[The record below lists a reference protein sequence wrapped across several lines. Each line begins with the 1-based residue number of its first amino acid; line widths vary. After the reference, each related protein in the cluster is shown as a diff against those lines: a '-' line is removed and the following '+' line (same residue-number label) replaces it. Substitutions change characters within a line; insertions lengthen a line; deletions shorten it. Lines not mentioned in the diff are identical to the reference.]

1 MNKVAAISTLAAS
14 HILGG
19 YTNSVRQKNKRRVR
33 TATVTIGLVVSTG
46 VSNLLMIQQ
55 SDRALAVKLTSNE
68 PTVSAIPIASEVPR
82 RKNIGLGEPE
92 AARSRSLDN
101 LHVQKLRVDVEKL
114 QQKYSAQSAASQ
126 FVPKSSEGITL
137 VAPLQPIAPSKA
149 ASFTGELNFLRHLN
163 SSDERSIKPKF
174 LTAQVPDA
182 SKPAIKA
189 RHSTPANTTTP
200 KSSSSVVT
208 APIVGLETSGTL
220 DLLKGQQVS
229 PDLPPLGTVDTYLPK
244 PFETSTPSKYY
255 AWPAKGSVTSNYG
268 RRWGRMH
275 QGIDIAAAVGM
286 PIFASAPGIV
296 VKAGWNSG
304 GYGNL
309 VEIQHSN
316 GSLTRYA
323 HNQRVLVR
331 VGQQVGQGQQIA
343 QMGSTGRSSGP
354 HSHFELH
361 LQGKGVVNPIAYLPR
376 QVRV

>member
-1 MNKVAAISTLAAS
+1 MNKVAAIFTLTTS
-14 HILGG
+14 NKILEE
-19 YTNSVRQKNKRRVR
+19 YTNSVRQKNKRWMR
-33 TATVTIGLVVSTG
+33 TATVTLGLVVSTG
-46 VSNLLMIQQ
+46 ASNLLMIQQ

-68 PTVSAIPIASEVPR
+68 PTVSTIPIGAEVPR
-82 RKNIGLGEPE
+82 RKSIDLSEPE
-92 AARSRSLDN
+92 AARSRSPFN
-101 LHVQKLRVDVEKL
+101 PHVQKLRMEVERL
-114 QQKYSAQSAASQ
+114 QQKYSTQSAFA
-126 FVPKSSEGITL
+126 PRSSEGSTL
-137 VAPLQPIAPSKA
+137 VAPLQPSAPSKA
-149 ASFTGELNFLRHLN
+149 DSLTEELNFLRHLN
-163 SSDERSIKPKF
+163 SSAERSMKPKLF
-174 LTAQVPDA
+174 TAQVPDA
-182 SKPAIKA
+182 PKPAIKA

-208 APIVGLETSGTL
+208 APIVGLETSGML
-220 DLLKGQQVS
+220 DLLKEQQIS
-229 PDLPPLGTVDTYLPK
+229 PDLPPLGAVDTYLPK
-244 PFETSTPSKYY
+244 LFKNSTPAKYY

-286 PIFASAPGIV
+286 PIFASAPGVV

>member
-1 MNKVAAISTLAAS
+1 MNKVATIFTLTAS
-14 HILGG
+14 NKILEE
-19 YTNSVRQKNKRRVR
+19 YTNFVRQKNKRWVR
-33 TATVTIGLVVSTG
+33 TVAVTIGLVVSTG

-68 PTVSAIPIASEVPR
+68 PTLSAIPIASEVPR
-82 RKNIGLGEPE
+82 RKNIGLSEPE
-92 AARSRSLDN
+92 AARSRSPYN
-101 LHVQKLRVDVEKL
+101 LYVQKLRVDVEKL
-114 QQKYSAQSAASQ
+114 QQKYSAQMR
-126 FVPKSSEGITL
+126 FEPKSSEGITL
-137 VAPLQPIAPSKA
+137 VAPLQPIAPSKT

-163 SSDERSIKPKF
+163 SSAERSIKPKF
-174 LTAQVPDA
+174 LAAQVPDA
-182 SKPAIKA
+182 PKPTIKA

-229 PDLPPLGTVDTYLPK
+229 PDLPPLGAVDTYLPK

-255 AWPAKGSVTSNYG
+255 AWPAKGSVTSSYG
-268 RRWGRMH
+268 KRWGRMH

>member
-1 MNKVAAISTLAAS
+1 MKKVAAIFTLTTNNK
-14 HILGG
+14 ILEE
-19 YTNSVRQKNKRRVR
+19 YTNFIRQKNKRRIR
-33 TATVTIGLVVSTG
+33 TATVTLGLVVSTG
-46 VSNLLMIQQ
+46 VSSLLMIQQ

-68 PTVSAIPIASEVPR
+68 PKVSTIPIGAEVPR
-82 RKNIGLGEPE
+82 RKSIGLSQPE
-92 AARSRSLDN
+92 AARSRSPFN
-101 LHVQKLRVDVEKL
+101 PHVQKLHMEVEKL
-114 QQKYSAQSAASQ
+114 QQKYSTRSAFA
-126 FVPKSSEGITL
+126 PRSSEGSTL

-149 ASFTGELNFLRHLN
+149 DSLTGELNFLRHLN
-163 SSDERSIKPKF
+163 SSAERSMKPKL

-182 SKPAIKA
+182 PKPAIKA

-208 APIVGLETSGTL
+208 APIVGLETSGML
-220 DLLKGQQVS
+220 DLLKEQQIS
-229 PDLPPLGTVDTYLPK
+229 PDLPPLGAVDTYLPK
-244 PFETSTPSKYY
+244 PFKTSTPAKYY

-286 PIFASAPGIV
+286 PIFASAPGVI

>member
-1 MNKVAAISTLAAS
+1 MKKVAAIFTLTTNNK
-14 HILGG
+14 ILEE
-19 YTNSVRQKNKRRVR
+19 YTNFVRQKNQRRMR
-33 TATVTIGLVVSTG
+33 TATLTLGLVVSTG
-46 VSNLLMIQQ
+46 ASNLLMIQQ

-68 PTVSAIPIASEVPR
+68 PTVSTIPIGSEVPR
-82 RKNIGLGEPE
+82 RKNIGLSEPE
-92 AARSRSLDN
+92 AARAPIN
-101 LHVQKLRVDVEKL
+101 LHVQKLRMEVEKL
-114 QQKYSAQSAASQ
+114 QQKYSTQSA
-126 FVPKSSEGITL
+126 FVPKSSEGSTL

-149 ASFTGELNFLRHLN
+149 DSLTGKLNFLRYLN
-163 SSDERSIKPKF
+163 LSVERSMKPK
-174 LTAQVPDA
+174 LLMAQVSDA
-182 SKPAIKA
+182 PKPAIKA
-189 RHSTPANTTTP
+189 QHSTPASTTTP

-208 APIVGLETSGTL
+208 APTVGLETSGML
-220 DLLKGQQVS
+220 DLLKGQQIS
-229 PDLPPLGTVDTYLPK
+229 PDLPPLGAVDTYLPK

-286 PIFASAPGIV
+286 PIFASAPGVV

-361 LQGKGVVNPIAYLPR
+361 LLGKGVVNPIAYLPR